1 MWLSGALYEWE
12 GSSWRLYKHW
22 FTYDVIHHWGKRLI
36 HLLGFLLLALWSLSP
51 HFHTLR
57 GLRKYRR
64 SMLYL
69 VLCLVLIPSVIARM
83 KHFTHG
89 PCPIDIINFG
99 GSEIYRH
106 NFSYPFE
113 PGGTGH
119 CYPSG
124 HAGAGFSLLAL
135 YFAAYFHL
143 SKKRLLFLVPGLL
156 LGSVFAISQR
166 VRGAHFLSHLTM
178 SLFICWFL
186 ALLFHFLFE
195 LSDKTRT
202 KPNHEPQN
210 NIH

>member
-106 NFSYPFE
+106 NFSYPFG

-143 SKKRLLFLVPGLL
+143 SKKRLLFHLSNTLVK
-156 LGSVFAISQR
+156 SFSE
-166 VRGAHFLSHLTM
+166 
-178 SLFICWFL
+178 C
-186 ALLFHFLFE
+186 FE
-195 LSDKTRT
+195 V
-202 KPNHEPQN
+202 
-210 NIH
+210 